1 MVGVVS
7 AQARRRFRFMSPSCL
22 AALVGAALARCDE
35 KHAHKNHHHGK
46 PLHHIERVE
55 PETNR
60 HDTRHYGLHVV
71 LHSSHRGTQIL
82 LPDNDKHIAHKRRK
96 HHDKRHG
103 KHIVPSKRKPVGCH
117 KTRI

>member
-7 AQARRRFRFMSPSCL
+7 AQARRRFRFMSLSCL
-22 AALVGAALARCDE
+22 APLVGAALARCDE
-35 KHAHKNHHHGK
+35 KHAHKNHRHGK

-71 LHSSHRGTQIL
+71 VHSSHRGTQIL
-82 LPDNDKHIAHKRRK
+82 RPTMINI
-96 HHDKRHG
+96 
-103 KHIVPSKRKPVGCH
+103 
-117 KTRI
+117 